1 MGMKRVLIVLAG
13 LVLAIAACAPPG
25 GAPVTTSP
33 AAPAEAAG
41 TSPPAAESMAP
52 SETTQQ
58 SVPDY

>member
-1 MGMKRVLIVLAG
+1 MGMKRVLILLAG

-25 GAPVTTSP
+25 GAPTTTEP
-33 AAPAEAAG
+33 AAPADAQA
-41 TSPPAAESMAP
+41 TSTPAESTAP